1 MADDPTGLSSTGN
14 AWYLR
19 TGSLPR
25 GRWEVRCHL
34 TDQNP
39 DGSTV
44 DAAGAEP
51 AALELYRD
59 DTVLWRAGLDE
70 AGRARVEVSDW
81 AAPGSPSAWYVLLL
95 GDAEGRA
102 QATLVAF
109 TTDDLPDGTVVPDAS
124 FTTMP
129 VRSDQ
134 QAAAVRWWRDTAVVH
149 QIHTRTEHRR
159 THLATKAIYVASGI
173 HQLHGWPDR
182 LHSDGRRTDDG
193 QEFVTGLG
201 HPDRIARW
209 TERARIEPG

>member
-1 MADDPTGLSSTGN
+1 MTGLSSTGN

-25 GRWEVRCHL
+25 DRWEVRCHL
-34 TDQNP
+34 TDQHP

-44 DAAGAEP
+44 DVAETTPEATAG
-51 AALELYRD
+51 YRD

-70 AGRARVEVSDW
+70 AGRARVAVSEW
-81 AAPGSPSAWYVLLL
+81 AAPGALSAWYVLLL
-95 GDAEGRA
+95 GDTEGRT

-109 TTDDLPDGTVVPDAS
+109 ATDHLPDGTVVPDAS
-124 FTTMP
+124 FFTMP
-129 VRSDQ
+129 ISSDD
-134 QAAAVRWWRDTAVVH
+134 QAAAVRWYRDTAVVH
-149 QIHTRTEHRR
+149 QIHTKPDYRR
-159 THLATKAIYVASGI
+159 SHLATKLIYVASGI

-182 LHSDGRRTDDG
+182 LHSDGRRTDEG

-209 TERARIEPG
+209 TERARIQPG